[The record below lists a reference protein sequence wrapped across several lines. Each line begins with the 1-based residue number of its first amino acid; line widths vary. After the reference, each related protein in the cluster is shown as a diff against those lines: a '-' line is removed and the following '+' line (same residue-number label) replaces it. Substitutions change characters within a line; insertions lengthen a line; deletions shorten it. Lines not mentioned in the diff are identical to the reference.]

1 MNNKIITK
9 KKLESGYQSEVYIVE
24 IEGMP
29 FIMKKSPIIDTN
41 PKNYS
46 IPLWREIEMSL
57 FVNKLSNDNIKFFMK
72 TIDFKIIKCK
82 GTYQD
87 YSVQKPI
94 KKKTNKCLQV
104 IYEYKGNTI
113 DSLLLKQNIKLKEK
127 YSMIIQ
133 IIYALDI
140 LKKGGFIHN
149 DIHSGNITLNKTDK
163 KIKIASKS
171 FQSENIYSLIDYGFN
186 KHKKYKINDQY
197 TKEYININWDL
208 LYFTRQIILQN
219 NVLQDLYKE
228 KKVIR
233 DFKPGFKM
241 EKLFEIYDNHKSI
254 WNKIKKTLLKK
265 GKNYIEWFE
274 IFESRKIKSFYH
286 NFEDDYPAIKI
297 KGKHIINISIPLEI
311 NILFSA
317 YNRKK
322 WLKLNNWDKVNIPN
336 LIPSRDIKYL
346 VLNITNNKKLIDYFY
361 KKLISH

>member
-1 MNNKIITK
+1 
-9 KKLESGYQSEVYIVE
+9 
-24 IEGMP
+24 
-29 FIMKKSPIIDTN
+29 
-41 PKNYS
+41 
-46 IPLWREIEMSL
+46 
-57 FVNKLSNDNIKFFMK
+57 
-72 TIDFKIIKCK
+72 
-82 GTYQD
+82 
-87 YSVQKPI
+87 
-94 KKKTNKCLQV
+94 
-104 IYEYKGNTI
+104 
-113 DSLLLKQNIKLKEK
+113 
-127 YSMIIQ
+127 MIIQ

-163 KIKIASKS
+163 KIKIGSKS

-254 WNKIKKTLLKK
+254 WNKIKKTLSKK

-274 IFESRKIKSFYH
+274 IFESRKIKY
-286 NFEDDYPAIKI
+286 
-297 KGKHIINISIPLEI
+297 
-311 NILFSA
+311 
-317 YNRKK
+317 
-322 WLKLNNWDKVNIPN
+322 
-336 LIPSRDIKYL
+336 
-346 VLNITNNKKLIDYFY
+346 
-361 KKLISH
+361 